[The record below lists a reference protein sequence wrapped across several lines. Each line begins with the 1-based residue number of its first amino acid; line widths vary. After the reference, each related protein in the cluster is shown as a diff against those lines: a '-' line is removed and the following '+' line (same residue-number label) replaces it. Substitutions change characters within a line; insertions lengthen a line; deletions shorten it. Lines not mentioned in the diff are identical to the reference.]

1 MSPQEFGHYRLESL
15 IGSGGMGD
23 VYHAFDLKRGRAVA
37 LKLLPAL
44 FSGDREFER
53 RFRRESQVV
62 ARLREPHII
71 PIHDYG
77 EIEKRLFIDMRLVDG
92 GSNIATLLRDN
103 GAMRPERA
111 VHIISQVAEALDAA
125 HHDGLIHRDVKPSN
139 VLVTPH
145 DFVYVVDFGIAHA
158 IGHTASSLTMTGTTV
173 GTLDY
178 MAPERFSSR
187 TVDCRADVY
196 SLACVLYE
204 CLTASKPFTG
214 SDLPKLMYAHLYE
227 PAPAPSAFD
236 PSIPADLDEVVA
248 TGLAKQP
255 DERFATAGALAEAA
269 NAALRPAGAARPSGR
284 QAERLNGARTKR
296 VTLPMISSAEPTA
309 VGPPR
314 AEPSTNGSAADPAS
328 AGSAAPNSAAP
339 GPAAPG
345 PAAPGPEDTQVDT
358 VAAPRRAQ
366 PAIPP
371 EVQSTQPTPPGP
383 QPSPA
388 AQRAPATPPTPP
400 PALGPQDRPE
410 QAPGPHPV
418 RRSEPSSAE
427 GGTSQRTAI
436 WAGSVLLLILA
447 IGLVIV
453 VVSNSGPV
461 RTAPPATRGAPPA
474 AAAAIRASLPVPK
487 VVGSIATSATPGYA
501 QVAPNGRFLYVANR
515 NSQLITR
522 VDTTTNAVTAT
533 IPIPASPPR
542 FIAFAPDGKR
552 AYVSIYN
559 DQDTVNLVA
568 VVDTATNT
576 VLTNIPV
583 DKRPFALALSPDQ
596 RTLWVPSHD
605 SATIDVID
613 TSTNALVRRVPVARN
628 PHWVAFGNGRAFVT
642 DHESNLLTVLD
653 PSSYAV
659 LATIPMGAS
668 PHSVAVSPD
677 GRRVSVVHFDSNNVY
692 VVDTSTNQVVAIIPV
707 GLNPQD
713 VNYAPDGRHAY
724 TANVLDGTVSV
735 IDTATNMVT
744 AKVPVGGEPTSV
756 TVTPDGA
763 RAYVTCLDD
772 SRLIILD
779 TAGH

>member
-44 FSGDREFER
+44 FSGDPEFER
-53 RFRRESQVV
+53 RFRRESQVA

-77 EIEKRLFIDMRLVDG
+77 EIEGRLFIDMRLVDG
-92 GSNIATLLRDN
+92 GSSIATLLRDE

-125 HHDGLIHRDVKPSN
+125 HNDGLIHRDVKPSN
-139 VLVTPH
+139 VLLTRH

-158 IGHTASSLTMTGTTV
+158 VGHTASALTMTGTTV

-187 TVDCRADVY
+187 TVDRRADVY

-214 SDLPKLMYAHLYE
+214 TDLPKLMYAHLYE

-248 TGLAKQP
+248 AGLAKQP
-255 DERFATAGALAEAA
+255 DDRFATAGALAEAA
-269 NAALRPAGAARPSGR
+269 SAALRPAGAAPPSDH
-284 QAERLNGARTKR
+284 QEERSNGARTKR
-296 VTLPMISSAEPTA
+296 VTLPMISQAA
-309 VGPPR
+309 RAANGPVPKEI
-314 AEPSTNGSAADPAS
+314 ATNGSAANPA
-328 AGSAAPNSAAP
+328 ATGPAPADSAAANRA
-339 GPAAPG
+339 
-345 PAAPGPEDTQVDT
+345 DTQWDT
-358 VAAPRRAQ
+358 VAAPAAR
-366 PAIPP
+366 PAPSATPTIPP
-371 EVQSTQPTPPGP
+371 PGGRPTDSTPPGSRP
-383 QPSPA
+383 PPPA
-388 AQRAPATPPTPP
+388 RQAPATPP
-400 PALGPQDRPE
+400 PAPGAKYQPE
-410 QAPGPHPV
+410 HAPGPYPA
-418 RRSEPSSAE
+418 RRPEPSPAI

-447 IGLVIV
+447 IGLVFV
-453 VVSNSGPV
+453 VVDNSGPV
-461 RTAPPATRGAPPA
+461 STAPPAAHGAPPA
-474 AAAAIRASLPVPK
+474 AAPAIKASVPVPK
-487 VVGSIATSATPGYA
+487 VVGSVATSPTPGYA

-515 NSQLITR
+515 DSQLITR

-559 DQDTVNLVA
+559 DQDAVNLVA
-568 VVDTATNT
+568 VLDTATNT
-576 VLTNIPV
+576 VLTTIPV
-583 DKRPFALALSPDQ
+583 DKRPFALAVSPDQ

-605 SATIDVID
+605 TATIDVID

-628 PHWVAFGNGRAFVT
+628 PHWVAFGNGRVFVT
-642 DHESNLLTVLD
+642 NHESNLLTVLD

-677 GRRVSVVHFDSNNVY
+677 GRRVSVVHFDSNNAY
-692 VVDTSTNQVVAIIPV
+692 VVDTSTNQVLAIIPV
-707 GLNPQD
+707 GRNPQD
-713 VNYAPDGRHAY
+713 INYAPDGRHAY

-735 IDTATNMVT
+735 IDTATNTVT

-756 TVTPDGA
+756 TVTPDGT

-772 SRLIILD
+772 SRLIILA
-779 TAGH
+779 TAG